1 MHCRRFFV
9 SALGGF
15 WVGLCLTSWGPSR
28 ALAQDESSDDLPR
41 LESSEDEHRLEA
53 SRDKIYEALASEVTA
68 LERQSNLL
76 KMVVKLVRPT
86 VVHIEAEKTEAASAR
101 YGRTSHVEEAG
112 SGFIVKLNNQFYVL
126 TNRHV
131 IKAATIKNIKIR
143 LADGRQINPT
153 RTPWSD
159 PETDIAIMSVGAAGL
174 VHAKL
179 GNSDGTDIGDFV
191 LAFGSPFGLS
201 HSITFGIISAMG
213 RRDLELGGDVKFKEF
228 IQTDAAIN
236 PGNSGGPLV
245 NLRGEVIGMNTAI
258 ASNSGGNEGIGFSI
272 PINMVMIVARQ
283 LVQRGS
289 VERAFLGVT
298 LDRDFDS
305 AMAISVGLK
314 RPRGARIKDITPSS
328 PAAVAKLQKGDVI
341 LEYGG
346 VRIDND
352 SHLINLVS
360 LTEVGREIP
369 LLVFRDQKLTNV
381 KVKLASAPSNRAAR
395 KE

>member
-1 MHCRRFFV
+1 MECRRLSV
-9 SALGGF
+9 STLG
-15 WVGLCLTSWGPSR
+15 WLLVGVCLTFLSPPPTV
-28 ALAQDESSDDLPR
+28 AQEESADDLHR

-53 SRDKIYEALASEVTA
+53 SRAKMYEALSSEALA
-68 LERQSNLL
+68 LERQTNLL

-86 VVHIEAEKTEAASAR
+86 VVHIEADKTEAR
-101 YGRTSHVEEAG
+101 YNRTSHVEEAG
-112 SGFIVKLNNQFYVL
+112 SGCIVKLNNQFFVM

-131 IKAATIKNIKIR
+131 IKAAAEKNIKIR
-143 LADGRQINPT
+143 LADGRQIHPNKDKV
-153 RTPWSD
+153 WSD
-159 PETDIAIMSVGAAGL
+159 PETDIAIMSISASGL
-174 VHAKL
+174 VAAKL
-179 GNSDGTDIGDFV
+179 GNSDGTEIGDFV

-201 HSITFGIISAMG
+201 HSITFGIISATG
-213 RRDLELGGDVKFKEF
+213 RRDLVLGEGVKYQDF

-258 ASNSGGNEGIGFSI
+258 ASSSGGNEGIGFSI
-272 PINMVMIVARQ
+272 PINMVMIIARQ
-283 LVQRGS
+283 LVQRGT
-289 VERAFLGVT
+289 VERAFLGVS
-298 LDRDFDS
+298 LDAGFDP

-314 RPRGARIKDITPSS
+314 RPRGARIKDVTPNS
-328 PAAVAKLQKGDVI
+328 PAAVAKLQRGDVI

-369 LLVFRDQKLTNV
+369 LSILRDQKLMNV
-381 KVKLASAPSNRAAR
+381 KVKVASAPSNRAAV
-395 KE
+395 KD